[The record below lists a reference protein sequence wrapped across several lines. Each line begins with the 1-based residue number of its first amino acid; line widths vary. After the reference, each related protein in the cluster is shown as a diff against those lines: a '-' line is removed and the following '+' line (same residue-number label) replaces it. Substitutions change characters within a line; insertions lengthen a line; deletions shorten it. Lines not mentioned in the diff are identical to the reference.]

1 MRELALVPVE
11 VFREFSGRA
20 EADLLVFRGFSSYQD
35 HVAAWNAK
43 YPGEISHE
51 MFIGPPFHRWGGKA
65 DLQSITQHP
74 GDGVRGGTCLD
85 LDLQHEVRAVTSEPT
100 HGYRSRWAR
109 ASCNSC
115 SPTSTTIGERSRP
128 PTDGIRRRAGRI
140 SGSVRLTSRS
150 PAGF

>member
-1 MRELALVPVE
+1 MREFALVAVE

-20 EADLLVFRGFSSYQD
+20 EAYLLVFRGFSSFQD
-35 HVAAWNAK
+35 HLAAWNAK
-43 YPGEISHE
+43 HLGEINHE
-51 MFIGPPFHRWGGKA
+51 MFIGPPFHRRGGKA

-74 GDGVRGGTCLD
+74 GDGVRGGKCQ
-85 LDLQHEVRAVTSEPT
+85 DLQHEVRAVMSEPT
-100 HGYRSRWAR
+100 RDYRSRWAR

-128 PTDGIRRRAGRI
+128 PIDGIRRRAGRI